1 MDCSCG
7 SVKASYLHKS
17 KYYNNNHLIIV
28 KIALMIADIF
38 FSFFRIRL

>member
-17 KYYNNNHLIIV
+17 KYYNHLIIV